1 MFGKGRS
8 RKLMIPVYN
17 WPEPEATER
26 IKSRSF
32 EEKKLWTQVE
42 KIVKNIELSGDQALL
57 QYTADFDGC
66 KLDKE
71 ELRVAEEEIE
81 AAYQQVGYDFLQ
93 AIRQAKDNI
102 VSFHAKQKKN
112 DWFTQDEKGSI
123 VGQIYRPLQR
133 VGVYVPGGTARYPSS
148 VLMTSLPALVA
159 GVKEIV
165 MVTPP
170 GKEGKLPPATLVAAH
185 EAGVKEIYRVG
196 GAQAVAALAYGTETI
211 RAVDKI
217 VGPGNIYVTLA
228 KKMVF
233 GKVGIDMLAGP
244 SEILLIG
251 DGSVDPHYAAAD
263 LLSQAEHD
271 KRARALL
278 VTTSASYAKD
288 VVLALEKQLAQLSR
302 REIAQTALTDYGAVI
317 IVKDLEEAFTVANLC
332 APEHLELLVA
342 QPWAELAKVQHAGAV
357 FLGPYSPEPLG
368 DYWAGPNHVLPT
380 SGSARYSSP
389 LTVDDF
395 VKRSSIINY
404 TKQGLIEGANG
415 IQILAETEGLTA
427 HKASVA
433 VRVKGVNS

>member
-1 MFGKGRS
+1 
-8 RKLMIPVYN
+8 MIPVYN
-17 WPEPEATER
+17 WPAPEAAEK

-32 EEKKLWTQVE
+32 EEKKLWSQLE
-42 KIVKNIELSGDQALL
+42 EIVKNVEISGDQALL
-57 QYTADFDGC
+57 QYTADFDNC
-66 KLDKE
+66 KLAKE
-71 ELRVAEEEIE
+71 ELRVSEEEME
-81 AAYQQVGYDFLQ
+81 AAYQQVGYDFLK
-93 AIRQAKDNI
+93 ALRQAKENI
-102 VSFHAKQKKN
+102 VRFHEKQKRN

-133 VGVYVPGGTARYPSS
+133 VGIYVPGGTAQYPSS
-148 VLMTSLPALVA
+148 VLMTSLPAFVV
-159 GVKEIV
+159 GVQEVV

-170 GKEGKLPPATLVAAH
+170 GEEGKLPPATLVAAN
-185 EAGVKEIYRVG
+185 EAGVSEIYRVG
-196 GAQAVAALAYGTETI
+196 GAQAVAALAYGTESI

-244 SEILLIG
+244 SEIMIIG

-271 KRARALL
+271 KRARALFL
-278 VTTSASYAKD
+278 TTSATYAKE
-288 VVLALEKQLAQLSR
+288 VVQALEIQVKKLSR
-302 REIAQTALTDYGAVI
+302 REIAQAALANYGAVI
-317 IVKDLEEAFTVANLC
+317 IVKDLPEAFSVANLC
-332 APEHLELLVA
+332 APEHLELLLMN
-342 QPWAELAKVQHAGAV
+342 PWAELAKVQHAGAV

-395 VKRSSIINY
+395 CKRSSIINY
-404 TKQGLIEGANG
+404 TKQGLLQAADE

-427 HKASVA
+427 HKNSIA
-433 VRVKGVNS
+433 VRVKEGKS